1 MLGEKIYNL
10 RRSKKISQEEFA
22 DILNT
27 SRQAVSKWERNEAK
41 PDIDKLIL
49 IAKLFNVSIDYLLS
63 YEINYSDINGFIDE
77 LKECYK
83 NNKFIIDVND
93 IKSWCLKY
101 PNNFK
106 LHVHSA
112 EYLYVA
118 FVDNNNAE
126 YLDLALSYI
135 NKAITLFI
143 PEYSKIAS
151 LNELQCGVAEIYLM
165 QEKYGLAK
173 EYVEKNNVHGCEV
186 LLAKCDLY
194 LKNYDDA
201 LKQSSEIYLKS
212 ASDIMNVMF
221 VQVMVLVKSKKI
233 KEAYDLANWCI
244 SFINSIIKENDFFKG
259 VLCPFIYL
267 KATCERLLN
276 ISSEESMIKLKD
288 IARNLLNHNVV
299 SESNYLKY
307 YFGKRDTLLLIDSNV
322 QNSLKEIIKQN
333 SKEEFHYQTL
343 IDIYDEIFG
352 GNVNE

>member
-22 DILNT
+22 EILNT

-41 PDIDKLIL
+41 PDIDKLII

-63 YEINYSDINGFIDE
+63 YEINYSDINVFIDK
-77 LKECYK
+77 LKDCYK

-93 IKSWCLKY
+93 IKSLCSKY

-106 LHVHSA
+106 LYLYSA
-112 EYLYVA
+112 GYLYVA
-118 FVDNNNAE
+118 FVDNNNSE
-126 YLDLALSYI
+126 YLDLALAFI
-135 NKAITLFI
+135 NKAILLFI
-143 PEYSKIAS
+143 PEYNEIAS
-151 LNELQCGVAEIYLM
+151 LNELHSSVAEIYLM
-165 QEKYGLAK
+165 QEKYELAK
-173 EYVEKNNVHGCEV
+173 EYVEKNNVYGCEV
-186 LLAKCDLY
+186 LLAKCDLL

-212 ASDIMNVMF
+212 SSDIMNAMF

-244 SFINSIIKENDFFKG
+244 SFMNSIIKENDFFKG

-276 ISSEESMIKLKD
+276 ISSEESMITLKD
-288 IARNLLNHNVV
+288 IARNLLNRNVV
-299 SESNYLKY
+299 SEPNSLKY
-307 YFGKRDTLLLIDSNV
+307 YFGKSDTLLLVDSNV
-322 QNSLKEIIKQN
+322 QNSLKEIINQS

-352 GNVNE
+352 GSVNE